1 MSGDMIGRKVAIS
14 IGGTVVATGRTK
26 SLTVTNS
33 TINVTADDDDGIQK
47 LLAEPGEKAVD
58 TSIDGM
64 RLLADT
70 TLLDLSLAAT
80 TQAEIVMT
88 FGEVGTGYTLTGQFN
103 QTNYAESIP
112 YNEAITFTSSYSS
125 AGEVVKADI

>member
-1 MSGDMIGRKVAIS
+1 MSGDMTGRKVAIS
-14 IGGTVVATGRTK
+14 IGGNVVATARTK

-47 LLAEPGEKAVD
+47 LLAEPGEKAVEA
-58 TSIDGM
+58 SVDGM
-64 RLLADT
+64 RLLTDT

-80 TQAEIVMT
+80 TQASIIFT
-88 FGEVGTGYTLTGQFN
+88 FGAVGSGYTLTGLFN
-103 QTNYAESIP
+103 QSNYSESIP
-112 YNEAITFTSSYSS
+112 YNEAVTFTSSYSS